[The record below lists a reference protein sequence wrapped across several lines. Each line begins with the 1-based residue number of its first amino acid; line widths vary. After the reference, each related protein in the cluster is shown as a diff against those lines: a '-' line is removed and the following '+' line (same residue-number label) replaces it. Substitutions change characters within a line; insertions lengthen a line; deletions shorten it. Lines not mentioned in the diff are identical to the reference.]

1 MWGGVKLQH
10 EVVDGKIAVLAQLS
24 GEGGLLGELVTVRED
39 AAGTSRGVAHL
50 SRDSLLMGYLGK
62 PLKNPFFKGFSKQP
76 YPAEN
81 HTT

>member
-10 EVVDGKIAVLAQLS
+10 EVVDGKIAALAQLS

-62 PLKNPFFKGFSKQP
+62 PLKNPFFKGFSNQP